1 MRCVNLT
8 LYSQPFDQS
17 SVGYVSEKNWETRCP
32 DCFAGVRKLEVQGF
46 IQSPGLCFITCW
58 VSRKISALGEIF
70 EDLVDPLCVVGHVDE
85 EARLVGP
92 RAASSVDAHAH
103 DDLDPPVPTHERAA
117 VIPLQRNTP
126 HDISGREVASL
137 FTILTGLNERKL
149 ASLWD
154 AAVSVNMDSSSPK
167 LWQHT
172 SSSDRWW
179 NVVQHSPAA
188 LFTSDD
194 KN

>member
-17 SVGYVSEKNWETRCP
+17 SVGYVSKKNWETRCP

-92 RAASSVDAHAH
+92 RAASSVDAHSH

-126 HDISGREVASL
+126 HDTLVVEKWHHCLQFWQGS
-137 FTILTGLNERKL
+137 
-149 ASLWD
+149 WD

-172 SSSDRWW
+172 TSSDRWW